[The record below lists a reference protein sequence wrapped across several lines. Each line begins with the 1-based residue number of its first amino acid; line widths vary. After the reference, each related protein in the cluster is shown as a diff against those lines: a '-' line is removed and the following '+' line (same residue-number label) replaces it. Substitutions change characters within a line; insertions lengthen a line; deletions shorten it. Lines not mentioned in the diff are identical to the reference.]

1 VEGQKTYVDLQNGFC
16 FAYPERFSQGEL
28 NPGQLGIIGPGVDS
42 TGAAPTAY
50 LTIEVKDAPAG
61 SDLPQVI
68 DDFMSGLPAVR
79 PTIEQYPF
87 HLDDEQA
94 MLLENVPGPLSSR
107 RVLALHGDKLYN
119 FTFSSSDLPEA
130 QTDVAELF
138 HMVISSFVFLARE
151 RGTRTSGGLAQWV
164 NFKEGSFGL
173 ALPAGWTATLLPT
186 PELPPGETPLGA
198 QYELKP
204 ASYTGNSGS
213 FVIIADAA
221 QISTTQM
228 VRRMCSGSCAG
239 SPAPETVTVSHH
251 ITATRYAFP
260 IGLGMGKQQIDH
272 EWYFIEQE
280 GKLIALSI
288 VDPRTHLTLDDVLD
302 TLLFDSMSRDGM
314 LAPAS
319 VSQAAQVAMAAD
331 QSIDPATDRLYTVL
345 PLSTVPAEWPDACLG
360 VAVPDESCAQSVI
373 PGYRVTLQ
381 LRHQAL
387 GGLVTCEYRSN
398 EDGSLVLRTAD
409 ACYETVAATQ
419 PVLAEVR
426 MPAAGQTPGWIL
438 AIPAGWQQLN
448 PELAWTPAISDGT
461 RIGLNGVARTAG
473 VEPTTIL
480 PNHAV
485 MQGAQPVDLIW
496 GDATAYTLEVSDSAA
511 QGGQTVAIEKHI
523 VVLTGD
529 QVYDFYASAPT
540 AAALATLSAPLERLL
555 RLAVPLY

>member
-1 VEGQKTYVDLQNGFC
+1 MEGQKTYLDSQNGFC
-16 FAYPERFSQGEL
+16 FAYPERFSQGEFS
-28 NPGQLGIIGPGVDS
+28 PGQPGIFGPGVDN

-50 LTIEVKDAPAG
+50 LAMEVKDAPAG
-61 SDLPQVI
+61 SDLSKVI
-68 DDFMSGLPAVR
+68 DDFMSELPAIR

-107 RVLALHGDKLYN
+107 RVLALHESKLYN
-119 FTFSSSDLPEA
+119 FTVSSSDMPEA
-130 QTDVAELF
+130 QTDVTELF
-138 HMVISSFVFLARE
+138 HMVTSSFAFLAHE
-151 RGTRTSGGLAQWV
+151 QGTRTSSGLAQWV
-164 NFKEGSFGL
+164 DFKEGAFGL

-198 QYELKP
+198 LYELKP

-228 VRRMCSGSCAG
+228 VRRMCAGGCSG
-239 SPAPETVTVSHH
+239 SPAPEMVTPSNG

-288 VDPRTHLTLDDVLD
+288 VDPRTHLTLDAVLD

-314 LAPAS
+314 VAPAS

-360 VAVPDESCAQSVI
+360 VAVPDKSCAQSVT
-373 PGYRVTLQ
+373 PGYKVTLQ

-409 ACYETVAATQ
+409 ACHEMVAATQ
-419 PVLAEVR
+419 PTLAEVR
-426 MPAAGQTPGWIL
+426 VPATEQTPGWIL
-438 AIPAGWQQLN
+438 AVPAGWQQLN

-461 RIGLNGVARTAG
+461 RIGLNWVARTAG
-473 VEPTTIL
+473 VEPTMIL

-485 MQGAQPVDLIW
+485 MQDAQPVDLIW

-511 QGGQTVAIEKHI
+511 QGGQTVAIEKRI

-540 AAALATLSAPLERLL
+540 AAALSSLSAPLERLL
-555 RLAVPLY
+555 RLAVPVY